1 MLDIH
6 RLREQFTGFDAYQA
20 QKWEAEERK
29 LRHAL
34 TALEECSP
42 GWEMLRDAVAG
53 RKLPWL
59 VAGLREAPGHAF
71 QCGPRPTPV
80 TVVATDGS
88 QIYPDRHFEP
98 TCYLLNISRI
108 AFQYGTFE
116 RPLME
121 SVPSFRYRNND
132 LEGYADEVI
141 EAATV
146 EVISS
151 MRDKYELE
159 ALFETASG
167 VRISGRPILAMADGT
182 LIRWPVGAIQDRTLR
197 DQLIADYTA
206 VLSQFERENIPV
218 CSYISMPGGTEVV
231 NLLRVHAGEC
241 EEERVEE
248 TLAGLT
254 DRRLF
259 EHTLRPGERSAV
271 FESASHILREY
282 GPANWI
288 CYFYVHVGSGSGSSA
303 EVARVEIPRWVAD
316 QPGLLEMIHAIVLN
330 ECEKGNGYP
339 MILSEAH
346 EQAVIRAQE
355 RELFYQLV
363 ENQLNTAGLPALGSR
378 KQLSK
383 RRPAV

>member
-1 MLDIH
+1 MLDLH
-6 RLREQFTGFDAYQA
+6 RLREQFAGFDAYQA
-20 QKWEAEERK
+20 QKWETEERK
-29 LRHAL
+29 LRRAL

-59 VAGLREAPGHAF
+59 VAGLRESPGRTS

-132 LEGYADEVI
+132 LAGYAEEVI

-159 ALFETASG
+159 ALFDTAVG
-167 VRISGRPILAMADGT
+167 VRIPGRPILAMADGT
-182 LIRWPVGAIQDRTLR
+182 LIRWPVGAIQDRALR
-197 DQLIADYTA
+197 DQLVADYTA
-206 VLSQFERENIPV
+206 VLSQFEQEGIPV

-231 NLLRVHAGEC
+231 NLLRVHAGET
-241 EEERVEE
+241 EEGGEE

-259 EHTLRPGERSAV
+259 ERTLAPGERSAV

-282 GPANWI
+282 GAANWI
-288 CYFYVHVGSGSGSSA
+288 CYFYVHVGSGAGQSA

-316 QPGLLEMIHAIVLN
+316 HPGLVDMIHAIVLN

>member
-1 MLDIH
+1 MLDFH
-6 RLREQFTGFDAYQA
+6 RLREQFAGFDTYQA

-29 LRHAL
+29 LRRAL
-34 TALEECSP
+34 AALEECSP
-42 GWEMLRDAVAG
+42 AWEKLRDTVAG

-59 VAGLREAPGHAF
+59 VAGLREAPGRAF
-71 QCGPRPTPV
+71 RCGPRPTPV

-121 SVPSFRYRNND
+121 SVPSFRYRSND

-159 ALFETASG
+159 ALFETAVR

-182 LIRWPVGAIQDRTLR
+182 LIRWPVGAIQDRALR
-197 DQLIADYTA
+197 DQLVADYTA
-206 VLSQFERENIPV
+206 VLSQFEREQIPV

-231 NLLRVHAGEC
+231 NLLRVYLGE
-241 EEERVEE
+241 EEERGEDS
-248 TLAGLT
+248 LAGLT

-259 EHTLRPGERSAV
+259 EHTLHPGERSVV

-282 GPANWI
+282 GAANWI
-288 CYFYVHVGSGSGSSA
+288 CYFYVHVGSGTGPSA

-316 QPGLLEMIHAIVLN
+316 QPTLVDMIHAIVLS

-363 ENQLNTAGLPALGSR
+363 ENQLNTAGLPAMGSR